1 MCGIV
6 GAISQR
12 PIVGLLVEG
21 LKRLEYRGYDS
32 CGVAVHQDGQLRR
45 ARSTSRVAELERGI
59 AEDEL
64 SGVLGIAHTRW
75 ATHGA
80 PSVHNAHPH
89 FSGERIALVHNGIIE
104 NFESLR
110 DELRANGYRFDSQTD
125 TEVIAHL
132 IDSLYRGDLLDAVRR
147 ALPRLQG
154 AYALAAFCRD
164 EPHRLVGARQGSP
177 MVLGV
182 SADARYL
189 ASDAMALATVTDQ
202 IAYLEEGDLVDLRA
216 DHHSVFNRHDDYCEP
231 VTRTVRTVAAHGE
244 AAELG
249 PYRHYMQKEIFEQPR
264 AIADTL
270 DAVESVDPGLFGASA
285 ATLLADVDRV
295 LILACG
301 TSYYA
306 GCTARYWLEA
316 IAGIPTTV
324 EVASEYR
331 YRDSVPDARQLVVTI
346 SQSGETA
353 DTLAALKH
361 ARALGQ
367 RSTLTICNVQTS
379 ALVRECEMAFITRAG
394 TEIGVASTKAFTTQL
409 VALYLLTLVLAQL
422 RGRLSDQAEAAALKA
437 LRHLPV
443 ALQSVLALEPQIIAW
458 AESFCRRRHA
468 LFLGRGLHYPIAL
481 EGALKLKEISYIHAE
496 AYPAGELKH
505 GPLALVDASMPV
517 VVVAPND
524 VLLEKLKSNMQE
536 VAARGGELYVFAD
549 AGSHID
555 ASQDGLNLVRLPEHY
570 GDLSPILHVVP
581 LQLLAYHTAR
591 ALGTDVDKPRN
602 LAKSVTVE

>member
-132 IDSLYRGDLLDAVRR
+132 IDSLYRGDLLAAVRQ

-285 ATLLADVDRV
+285 ATLLA
-295 LILACG
+295 
-301 TSYYA
+301 
-306 GCTARYWLEA
+306 
-316 IAGIPTTV
+316 
-324 EVASEYR
+324 
-331 YRDSVPDARQLVVTI
+331 
-346 SQSGETA
+346 
-353 DTLAALKH
+353 
-361 ARALGQ
+361 
-367 RSTLTICNVQTS
+367 
-379 ALVRECEMAFITRAG
+379 
-394 TEIGVASTKAFTTQL
+394 
-409 VALYLLTLVLAQL
+409 
-422 RGRLSDQAEAAALKA
+422 
-437 LRHLPV
+437 
-443 ALQSVLALEPQIIAW
+443 
-458 AESFCRRRHA
+458 
-468 LFLGRGLHYPIAL
+468 
-481 EGALKLKEISYIHAE
+481 
-496 AYPAGELKH
+496 
-505 GPLALVDASMPV
+505 
-517 VVVAPND
+517 
-524 VLLEKLKSNMQE
+524 
-536 VAARGGELYVFAD
+536 
-549 AGSHID
+549 
-555 ASQDGLNLVRLPEHY
+555 
-570 GDLSPILHVVP
+570 
-581 LQLLAYHTAR
+581 
-591 ALGTDVDKPRN
+591 
-602 LAKSVTVE
+602 